1 MYKIINVVGARP
13 NFMKI
18 APLQELMQQYNNF
31 NPILLHTGQHYDKR
45 MSQIFFDELSL
56 PKPDIYL
63 GIGSGTHTWQTANV
77 MLKFEEII
85 VREKPDLVLV
95 VGDVN
100 STLACSLVATK
111 LHIPVAH
118 IEAGLRSF
126 DRTMPEEINRQI
138 TDLLSDY
145 LFTTS
150 PEAEK
155 NLINEGIDKDKI
167 YYVGNVMID
176 TLNKFRECASS
187 VSLPSN
193 VHFDKYALLTL
204 HRPSNVDDKDTLNS
218 ILDALDYIQKHL
230 PIVFPIHPRTR
241 KMFKTFNLEKRVNQM
256 SNLILTE
263 PLGYLQFI
271 KLMMNAQLVLTDS
284 GGIQE
289 ETTVLGVPCLT
300 LRNNTERPITI
311 TSGTNILV
319 GMESKAIIHQ
329 ADIILNGDS
338 KKGQIPP
345 LWDGKAAIRIIEI
358 LNTQLSNYR

>member
-1 MYKIINVVGARP
+1 
-13 NFMKI
+13 MKI
-18 APLQELMQQYNNF
+18 APLQELMQKHNNF

-63 GIGSGTHTWQTANV
+63 DIGSGSHTWQTANV

-85 VREKPDLVLV
+85 EKEKPDLVLL

-100 STLACSLVATK
+100 STLACSLVAAKT
-111 LHIPVAH
+111 HIPIAH

-150 PEAEK
+150 PEAEE

-167 YYVGNVMID
+167 YYVGNIMID

-193 VHFDKYALLTL
+193 LHFEHNKYALLTL
-204 HRPSNVDDKDTLNS
+204 HRPSNVDDKNILNN

-241 KMFKTFNLEKRVNQM
+241 KMFKTFNLEERVNQM

-271 KLMMNAQLVLTDS
+271 KLMMNAYLVLTDS

-289 ETTVLGVPCLT
+289 ETTVLGIPCLT

-329 ADIILNGDS
+329 ADIILNGDN

-345 LWDGKAAIRIIEI
+345 LWDGKAAIRIMEV
-358 LNTQLSNYR
+358 LSTQLSKY